1 MDLNTFR
8 PIAKKFGLIENK
20 CHTCVEFY
28 LDKNKYNTPYN
39 GWVCT
44 YYKKSNE
51 MGSPRMK
58 VRKLR
63 NDESAFDLFRGSE
76 DWKNSKG
83 DNKMD
88 WLKAQ
93 QIQTGIPQNATVADL
108 IAILQKLPQ
117 DWPVGDADGGPL
129 CEITVATDGRDKIV
143 EIY

>member
-63 NDESAFDLFRGSE
+63 NDESAFDLFRGS
-76 DWKNSKG
+76 DINLR
-83 DNKMD
+83 D
-88 WLKAQ
+88 
-93 QIQTGIPQNATVADL
+93 DL
-108 IAILQKLPQ
+108 IFEKS
-117 DWPVGDADGGPL
+117 
-129 CEITVATDGRDKIV
+129 KYV
-143 EIY
+143 ERALTEMFKRLEKFKRR